1 MKTIIK
7 YKGLKVEITI
17 DDDMYNETQKREGV
31 PPPDYS
37 DDVKFPMSLK
47 DKREMDKQLEAAKQ
61 ILEEEH

>member
-17 DDDMYNETQKREGV
+17 DDDMCNETPKREGV
-31 PPPDYS
+31 TPPDYP
-37 DDVKFPMSLK
+37 DDIKFPMSLK